1 MNITKKWDESG
12 TVIEV
17 LPNRQYHVQIDGSDR
32 ITFRNRHHLWLIP
45 SSIPTLKPTASSN
58 PTNDTTASP
67 NPTNDIILN
76 QNTHHPEVPNNIT
89 PDFQQQYEPPTIVN
103 DTTTTEP
110 KPTQTPTILKRLV
123 NFKKPGLKI

>member
-1 MNITKKWDESG
+1 MNISKKWDKSG
-12 TVIEV
+12 TVVEV
-17 LPNRQYHVQIDGSDR
+17 LPNKQYHVQIDGSDR
-32 ITFRNRHHLWLIP
+32 ITFRNRHHLWQIP
-45 SSIPTLKPTASSN
+45 SSIPTLMPTASPN

-76 QNTHHPEVPNNIT
+76 ETSHHPEVPNNIT

-110 KPTQTPTILKRLV
+110 KPTQTPTILNV
-123 NFKKPGLKI
+123 